1 MVLANNGD
9 CFKCG
14 EPGHW
19 VDHCP
24 WLIPAKNRADHEER
38 LAKILQR
45 WHDWEITGM
54 TTREK
59 TRLYKEE
66 NALWHGKQRTGAR
79 K

>member
-1 MVLANNGD
+1 MPANDGN

-19 VDHCP
+19 IDHCG
-24 WLIPAKNRADHEER
+24 WLTVAATRAEHENR
-38 LAKILQR
+38 LARILQR
-45 WHDWEITGM
+45 WHDWETTGM

-59 TRLYKEE
+59 QRLIREE
-66 NALWHGKQRTGAR
+66 NELWNRREKTGAR